1 MGFFRSLFGFK
12 AWEFD
17 LAMRYLRTRRKDGGI
32 AVIAIISF
40 IGIMLAVTALISVLS
55 IMNGFRD
62 ELMSRVLAFSGH
74 AYVSGQPLSDFAHR
88 DEMLKRL
95 QAIPGVTEATPYLD
109 SPGLIQNDH
118 GATGLAYIRGVVP
131 DALKHT
137 PIINKNIL
145 PGGSMDQFGVGDY
158 GGDVILVGSGVADA
172 LGVNPGDEVTLV
184 SPGGSTAFGATPRRK
199 QYTIGGIFK
208 SGVSDID
215 KAFIYM
221 PITQAQLFFDRE
233 DEWDTVEI
241 KVDKPYDIDLYR
253 PALTKAAGE
262 GAYVSDWKEQNA
274 SLWGALKVERTAMRF
289 ILFFIVIIATLNIIS
304 GIVMLVKNKTRDVA
318 ILRTMGADRVSISRI
333 FFMTG
338 TIIGATGTAAGLFLG
353 VMFCTFIGPIQH
365 FLEWLLHTKLFP
377 ADVYYL
383 DAVPAKMEPSE
394 VAFVVIASLLAACI
408 STFFPALW
416 ASKLEPV
423 EALRYE

>member
-1 MGFFRSLFGFK
+1 MGFLLSLFSFK
-12 AWEFD
+12 GWEFD
-17 LAMRYLRTRRKDGGI
+17 LALKYLRTKRKDGGI

-40 IGIMLAVTALISVLS
+40 TGIMLAVTALISVLS

-74 AYVSGQPLSDFAHR
+74 AYVSGTPINDFAHR
-88 DEMLKRL
+88 DDMLKRIK
-95 QAIPGVTEATPYLD
+95 AIPGVVDASPYLD
-109 SPGLIQNDH
+109 SPGLIQNSH
-118 GATGLAYIRGVVP
+118 GQTGLAYMRGVEP
-131 DALKHT
+131 AA
-137 PIINKNIL
+137 
-145 PGGSMDQFGVGDY
+145 QFGTGDY
-158 GGDVILVGSGVADA
+158 GGDVILVGSGVASD
-172 LGVNPGDEVTLV
+172 LGLNAGDEVTLV

-199 QYTIGGIFK
+199 EYTVGGVFK

-241 KVDKPYDIDLYR
+241 KVTDPYNIDKYR
-253 PALTKAAGE
+253 PLFFKAAGE
-262 GAYVSDWKEQNA
+262 GAYILDWKEQNA

-318 ILRTMGADRVSISRI
+318 ILRTMGADRASISRI
-333 FFMTG
+333 FFMAG
-338 TIIGATGTAAGLFLG
+338 TLIGATGTAAGLLLG
-353 VMFCTFIGPIQH
+353 VLFCTFISQIQH
-365 FLEWLLHTKLFP
+365 FLEWVFHMKLFDP
-377 ADVYYL
+377 SVYYL

-394 VAFVVIASLLAACI
+394 VAFVVIASLLAACM
-408 STFFPALW
+408 STLFPALW